1 MQFFRYE
8 RDPRDIEAVQQFADS
23 ILSAAEEQA
32 LSNAKQIIEH
42 DEMQDDKE
50 VIIRARNGLVDALA
64 EIKRTQKVIERYIL
78 KLDEFLSDIAEREKD
93 GEKDGKEAQS
103 EGGQTK
109 TKLD

>member
-42 DEMQDDKE
+42 DEMQDD
-50 VIIRARNGLVDALA
+50 
-64 EIKRTQKVIERYIL
+64 YIL